1 MLDPRES
8 ENSPRK
14 LTPLSQKGVNVV
26 TKNSMLSPEI
36 EAQLGP
42 MADPNNFSAHDLFSS
57 LTYDGNSPG
66 SGNPEPISPL
76 IPSSVSPERP
86 FSRPK
91 PSSVP
96 PTHTKS
102 DYSGGDSSPDYTS
115 RGKENTNSHHSR
127 SPMSPSTQSSS
138 LPRTP
143 ENQENGAAFMDAR

>member
-1 MLDPRES
+1 MPDPRES

-66 SGNPEPISPL
+66 SGKLKL
-76 IPSSVSPERP
+76 ILSGERSQFRPSVS
-86 FSRPK
+86 
-91 PSSVP
+91 
-96 PTHTKS
+96 
-102 DYSGGDSSPDYTS
+102 
-115 RGKENTNSHHSR
+115 
-127 SPMSPSTQSSS
+127 
-138 LPRTP
+138 
-143 ENQENGAAFMDAR
+143 A